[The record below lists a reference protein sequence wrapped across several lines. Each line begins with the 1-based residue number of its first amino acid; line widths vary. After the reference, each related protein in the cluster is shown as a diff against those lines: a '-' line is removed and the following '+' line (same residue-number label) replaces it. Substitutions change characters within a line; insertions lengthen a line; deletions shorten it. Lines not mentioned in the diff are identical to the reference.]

1 MNEPHVIFAPVLKSE
16 GWISIDLQQENILDA
31 LRASNSPPSVSV
43 LEIPE
48 RGACIPMIRRFLRDV
63 YYPARIRAEVSAQR
77 EPTLLHVS
85 DHSYGHL
92 CRTHRPCVVN
102 CNDLHH
108 FVTPDLKGI
117 ALWRWKQRA
126 ATMRLAD
133 RVITVSENL
142 AREVREHLQL
152 PAERVVALHG
162 GIDTRVFSAQPTSS
176 DSALAPVVASL
187 REKHPV
193 ILNIGSNI
201 RRKNLPTVLRA
212 LAILRDSHQLDAR
225 LVKIGAPLHG
235 GVYQTLMTELD
246 LREEVIDL
254 GYQTPEQVAAA
265 CRLAGALS
273 FASLYE
279 GFGRPT
285 LEAQACGLPCVLAD
299 ASCMR
304 EIGGDGA
311 LYHSPTDEQEL
322 AAQLHRVL
330 TDSTLRSDLIQRG
343 QRNVSRFSWSNYA
356 AQLRQ
361 LYRDVAKEQ
370 AAAFSLPVMP
380 HIAGT

>member
-1 MNEPHVIFAPVLKSE
+1 MKEPHILFAPVLKAE
-16 GWISIDLQQENILDA
+16 GWISIDLQQRNILEA
-31 LRASNSPPSVSV
+31 LQAQTSPPSLSIIRV
-43 LEIPE
+43 PE
-48 RGACIPMIRRFLRDV
+48 RGARVPMIRRFLRDL
-63 YYPARIRAEVSAQR
+63 YYPARIRSEVAARSG
-77 EPTLLHVS
+77 PSLLHVS

-92 CRTHRPCVVN
+92 CRANRPCVVN

-108 FVTPDLKGI
+108 FVTPDLAGI

-126 ATMRLAD
+126 ATMRHAD

-142 AREVREHLQL
+142 AREVCQHLML
-152 PAERVVALHG
+152 PPERVTALHG
-162 GIDTRVFSAQPTSS
+162 GIDTDVFRQH
-176 DSALAPVVASL
+176 DSGHDSELAPKVAAI
-187 REKHPV
+187 RKNNPV

-212 LAILRDSHQLDAR
+212 LAILRDAHRLDAR
-225 LVKIGAPLHG
+225 LVKIGTKLHG
-235 GVYQTLMTELD
+235 SDHQPLIDELRLND
-246 LREEVIDL
+246 AVIDL
-254 GYQTPEQVAAA
+254 GFQTPQQVASA
-265 CRLAGALS
+265 CRLSGALS

-311 LYHSPTDEQEL
+311 LYHPPTNEREL

-330 TDSTLRSDLIQRG
+330 TDTTVRADLIQRG
-343 QRNVSRFSWSNYA
+343 LKNIDRFSWTNYA
-356 AQLRQ
+356 SRLRQ
-361 LYRDVAKEQ
+361 IYRQVSSPMSD
-370 AAAFSLPVMP
+370 
-380 HIAGT
+380 H